1 MANRQY
7 TVSAVVD
14 QNKLQ
19 KSAQVAL
26 TSQTIKIP
34 VDVQAKGI
42 TDLKVANTTMSK
54 LTDGAGNTRVE
65 IDKFNASGEKLG
77 TTIKNTSKNVK
88 SLGQD
93 FTETFGKVL
102 KFGMVTAIIG
112 LMTSSISEAVKSAK
126 DLDDSLIELQ
136 KVSSEAKDN
145 LSGFTDQ
152 AFELAEAMSTS
163 ASNVTDAVTEFSKSG
178 YGLQD
183 SLQLAEQAMV
193 FQTIADDAISASD
206 SATMLIQTM
215 KAYNLTASDSEHII
229 NALNEVSNNYAV
241 SSTDLSQSIGKVA
254 SVANLAGVDFEHLLG
269 LMTASTEVTQNASK
283 SANGYKT
290 ILTNLMT
297 KDLEKQFNEFGLSMR
312 DTNGALKDGYQ
323 IIEEL
328 SSVYKKLGTVW
339 SEDDDAMVSMND
351 NFNALMEDISGKHNI
366 NVLVAGLQNF
376 DQAINATESALN
388 SAGSAQEEFDTA
400 MGGLTKKLEGLK
412 GQFQELVWGDGGLN
426 NFLKGLV
433 DLGTVILKFASSD
446 LGQVITRMGVLVV
459 TITLAQKAFALL
471 NATMIASVAGV
482 SKEVAMIAVA
492 NGATIGLSGAINVL
506 TASIMAN
513 PLLWG
518 SVAIVGAVGAVT
530 AIIKNYKTEQEKLSE
545 QHEESI
551 KQAKEKIQLYDEE
564 KQKLESLTSQYE
576 SNISKINELKNSG
589 NTENNSILESYEL
602 QNGALEKQ
610 IEYQKTLLGLTNEKA
625 EKKAVGALGEK
636 TQKGYTSSGEE
647 GYVTDAEKIRQNTES
662 IKKFQEAIEDYQIVL
677 NGQQLPTDKVE
688 IYQKSI
694 DNLNKQISDGIIA
707 EDEFVK
713 IRKQGWQGLVDGTL
727 TIEQYNDATK
737 TTQDSIKRLIEENSS
752 LIPNVETLN
761 NSIYSTSGANKELK
775 DSNQKIIDS
784 AKEVIGAF
792 GTSSGIVGAFASE
805 TLDLEKKTNQATEAL
820 QAYKDALS
828 ELSSMGKSF
837 TTLNDA
843 ISEYNSSGEFTL
855 DTLDNLLALGDDYLS
870 LLQFENGQ
878 LTLNKDGALAL
889 ANAKIDDAEASAI
902 QSAQADI
909 AAMSENDLGDA
920 MANTS
925 AQASA
930 SVSGLTSAQQAI
942 TNLGLKAD
950 TSSLK
955 MQNLYQSLGGKGNLV
970 DGSNAEERTKALA
983 NEIKTLESMRS
994 NLGKIT
1000 TATKS
1005 YTSATK
1011 DNTDALKEQ
1020 KEALEKEISV
1030 YESAIS
1036 YINSKLDDEI
1046 DKLEDLKDVALDS
1059 IDAQIDV
1066 LKEQKDAEE
1075 QFWNDKINALNKQN
1089 DALEDQL
1096 KYEQL
1101 LANLAKAQSTKV
1113 KVYKEGQG
1121 FVYDVDQSAV
1131 NSAKKELEDYK
1142 RKKALA
1148 DQVKELE
1155 QNRDSKLKIYD
1166 KQIADLKRYKDRI
1179 SQNYDAQIQYYKDYK
1194 SNFKNMVDS
1203 YDIEQNRLQAL
1214 QLTGIDFENNGWQTR
1229 LKNLDSFASEYTK
1242 KLQTLKTMTEEYNK
1256 ASSATTKSSGSGVS
1270 GIGSSLKSP
1279 TSQPKSKNYY
1289 VYQTLDSFDSKIKA
1303 SSKMGVLNGDGIIQ
1317 VGNKYL
1323 VIKWKSGGYSTMGEA
1338 SSNISNYNGNGVY
1351 KRYYSGAD
1359 SIDSNQ
1365 IALVGDSPNNEL
1377 VIGSKLNGQMM
1388 NLSKGSGV
1396 VNAKSTNTLAG
1407 ILNSLGSINQPLSEN
1422 SSLSQ
1427 GFSISIGNLSLPNVQ
1442 NPTDFVKGIKE
1453 LAIQKAYSLV

>member
-1 MANRQY
+1 MDETIGLVTAGTEIMTGQAGKVGRGLRSIGANIAKLATDAGELTY
-7 TVSAVVD
+7 TVNGVT
-14 QNKLQ
+14 
-19 KSAQVAL
+19 KSISLFDETTGDMKNTYQVL
-26 TSQTIKIP
+26 SEISEDWDK
-34 VDVQAKGI
+34 
-42 TDLKVANTTMSK
+42 MSK
-54 LTDGAGNTRVE
+54 
-65 IDKFNASGEKLG
+65 
-77 TTIKNTSKNVK
+77 
-88 SLGQD
+88 
-93 FTETFGKVL
+93 
-102 KFGMVTAIIG
+102 
-112 LMTSSISEAVKSAK
+112 
-126 DLDDSLIELQ
+126 
-136 KVSSEAKDN
+136 
-145 LSGFTDQ
+145 
-152 AFELAEAMSTS
+152 
-163 ASNVTDAVTEFSKSG
+163 
-178 YGLQD
+178 
-183 SLQLAEQAMV
+183 AEQSTLA
-193 FQTIADDAISASD
+193 IAQAGKTQIDVYTSV
-206 SATMLIQTM
+206 M
-215 KAYNLTASDSEHII
+215 
-229 NALNEVSNNYAV
+229 SN
-241 SSTDLSQSIGKVA
+241 
-254 SVANLAGVDFEHLLG
+254 
-269 LMTASTEVTQNASK
+269 
-283 SANGYKT
+283 
-290 ILTNLMT
+290 
-297 KDLEKQFNEFGLSMR
+297 
-312 DTNGALKDGYQ
+312 
-323 IIEEL
+323 
-328 SSVYKKLGTVW
+328 
-339 SEDDDAMVSMND
+339 
-351 NFNALMEDISGKHNI
+351 
-366 NVLVAGLQNF
+366 
-376 DQAINATESALN
+376 
-388 SAGSAQEEFDTA
+388 FDTA
-400 MGGLTKKLEGLK
+400 IDATNTSINSQGSAMNENSKYMESMGAKLNALK
-412 GQFQELVWGDGGLN
+412 AQFQELVLGEGGLN
-426 NFLKGLV
+426 SFLKGLI
-433 DLGTVILKFASSD
+433 DLGTGILKFANSD
-446 LGQVITRMGVLVV
+446 LGQVIIKMGALVV
-459 TITLAQKAFALL
+459 AITLAQKAFTSL

-492 NGATIGLSGAINVL
+492 NGATIGLSGAIDVL

-589 NTENNSILESYEL
+589 NTENNSILKSYEL

-610 IEYQKTLLGLTNEKA
+610 IEYEQTLLGLANEKA
-625 EKKAVGALGEK
+625 EKEAVGALGEK

-647 GYVTDAEKIRQNTES
+647 GYVTDSEKIRQNTES
-662 IKKFQEAIEDYQIVL
+662 IKAFQKSIEDYQIVL
-677 NGQQLPTDKVE
+677 NGQQLPTDRVE

-694 DNLNKQISDGIIA
+694 DNLNKQISDGIIV
-707 EDEFVK
+707 EDESVK
-713 IRKQGWQGLVDGTL
+713 KQKQVWQGLVDGTL

-737 TTQDSIKRLIEENSS
+737 TTQDSIKGLIAENSN

-784 AKEVIGAF
+784 AKEVAGAY
-792 GTSSGIVGAFASE
+792 GESSGIVEGFASKE
-805 TLDLEKKTNQATEAL
+805 LDLAKKTTQATEAL
-820 QAYKDALS
+820 QAYKDSLS
-828 ELSSMGKSF
+828 DLSSVGKSF
-837 TTLNDA
+837 ISLNDA

-855 DTLDNLLALGDDYLS
+855 DTLDSLLALGDDYLS

-878 LTLNKDGALAL
+878 LSLNKDGAIAL
-889 ANAKIDDAEASAI
+889 ANAKIDEAEASAI
-902 QSAQADI
+902 QSARADI
-909 AAMSENDLGDA
+909 ALMSENDLADA

-942 TNLGLKAD
+942 RNLGLEAD

-955 MQNLYQSLGGKGNLV
+955 MQNLYHSLGGKGNLV

-983 NEIKTLESMRS
+983 NEIKALESMRD

-1005 YTSATK
+1005 STSATK
-1011 DNTDALKEQ
+1011 DNTNALKEQ
-1020 KEALEKEISV
+1020 KEVLEKEISSYKSV
-1030 YESAIS
+1030 IS
-1036 YINSKLDDEI
+1036 YINSKLDDQI
-1046 DKLEDLKDVALDS
+1046 DKLGDLKDVALDS
-1059 IDAQIDV
+1059 IEAQIDA
-1066 LKEQKDAEE
+1066 LKEQKDVEE
-1075 QFWNDKINALNKQN
+1075 QFWNDKINALKEQN

-1096 KYEQL
+1096 EYEQL
-1101 LANLAKAQSTKV
+1101 LDNLAKAKSTKV

-1131 NSAKKELEDYK
+1131 SSARKELEDYN

-1148 DQVKELE
+1148 DQIKELE

-1166 KQIADLKRYKDRI
+1166 KQIADLEKYKDRI
-1179 SQNYDAQIQYYKDYK
+1179 SQNYDTQIQYYKDYK
-1194 SNFKNMVDS
+1194 SNFEKMVDS

-1214 QLTGIDFENNGWQTR
+1214 QLTGIDFEQEGWQTR
-1229 LKNLDSFASEYTK
+1229 LKNLDSFASAYTK
-1242 KLQTLKTMTEEYNK
+1242 KLQTLKTITEKYDKVSSSTNK
-1256 ASSATTKSSGSGVS
+1256 PSNSSPISPAPKPVS
-1270 GIGSSLKSP
+1270 KP
-1279 TSQPKSKNYY
+1279 TAKNYY
-1289 VYQTLDSFDSKIKA
+1289 VYTTLGSYKNQGEA
-1303 SSKMGVLNGDGIIQ
+1303 SSKIGTLNGDGVIK

-1323 VIKWKSGGYSTMGEA
+1323 VVKWKSGGYTTMGEA
-1338 SSNISNYNGNGVY
+1338 SSNISGYNGNGVY
-1351 KRYYSGAD
+1351 KRYYAGSD

-1365 IALVGDSPNNEL
+1365 MALVGDNPNNREL